1 MSICNISLLFSKL
14 LLGILVPQPVPIHVP
29 LLRQLRSQATGPRVK
44 RPAARRPRKSQPT
57 FCPRLTVCQ
66 RRLRLTGCQR
76 RLSLPD
82 SGCPAPTLGLRGP
95 PQSLSFPA
103 SGCLDLLLIPPD
115 LHQDLDLDPHQDPDL
130 SLARKSLL
138 GSQFRLA
145 KTSPGKDY
153 WSLIGQWKI
162 SQSLIGQ

>member
-1 MSICNISLLFSKL
+1 MALSEEQKKRMEQNRQAALAKRKNTSPCNIQNKF
-14 LLGILVPQPVPIHVP
+14 P
-29 LLRQLRSQATGPRVK
+29 
-44 RPAARRPRKSQPT
+44 
-57 FCPRLTVCQ
+57 CQ
-66 RRLRLTGCQR
+66 
-76 RLSLPD
+76 
-82 SGCPAPTLGLRGP
+82 APTLDLRGP